1 VVPEIQEAVPKYL
14 QIANFIKNE
23 IVRGDRKPG
32 EEIPSERQIALEW
45 NVARPTAAKALNA
58 LRVQGLVESRQGS
71 GTYVRDPQAAIR
83 ARERYQRARKF
94 GRIYATGDY
103 AEIKSAEVVKAP
115 DYVREALALKENA
128 HVVRRRRVT
137 FSTVDGPVESS
148 VSWLDA
154 DLVDVA
160 PQLVKTERIK
170 NGTVRYV
177 EEATGRNAAYA
188 RDQVA
193 ARLAT
198 EEEARDL
205 NLVGEG
211 SAVLVYRHTV
221 YDTAD
226 QPLEFAEA
234 VYPPNRWTFEQ
245 EYSVAE

>member
-1 VVPEIQEAVPKYL
+1 MPEIQEAVPKYL

-32 EEIPSERQIALEW
+32 EEIPSERQIAVEW

-58 LRVQGLVESRQGS
+58 LRIQGLVESRQGS
-71 GTYVRDPQAAIR
+71 GTYVRDPQAATR

-103 AEIKSAEVVKAP
+103 AEIKSAVVVDAP
-115 DYVREALALKENA
+115 NYVREALGLNENA
-128 HVVRRRRVT
+128 QVVRRQRVT
-137 FSTVDGPVESS
+137 FSTVHGPVETS

-154 DLVDVA
+154 GLLDAA
-160 PQLVKTERIK
+160 PMLTVSDRIK

-177 EEATGRNAAYA
+177 EESTGRTAAYA

-198 EEEARDL
+198 EEEASDL
-205 NLVGEG
+205 NLSGPD
-211 SAVLVYRHTV
+211 SPVLVYRHTV
-221 YDTAD
+221 YDTHD
-226 QPLEFAEA
+226 RPLEFAEA
-234 VYPPNRWTFEQ
+234 VYPPDRWTFEQ
-245 EYSVAE
+245 EYSVTD

>member
-1 VVPEIQEAVPKYL
+1 MPEIQEAVPKYL

-103 AEIKSAEVVKAP
+103 AEIKSADVVKAP

-128 HVVRRRRVT
+128 DVVRRRRVT
-137 FSTVDGPVESS
+137 FSTVDGPVETS

-154 DLVDVA
+154 ELVAAA
-160 PQLVKTERIK
+160 PLLVKTARIK

-177 EEATGRNAAYA
+177 EESTGRSAAYA

-198 EEEARDL
+198 EEETGDL
-205 NLVGEG
+205 GLEAPG

-221 YDTAD
+221 YDSSD
-226 QPLEFAEA
+226 HPLEFAEA

-245 EYSVAE
+245 EYSIAE

>member
-1 VVPEIQEAVPKYL
+1 MPEIQEAVPKYL
-14 QIANFIKNE
+14 QIANFIKDE

-32 EEIPSERQIALEW
+32 EEIPSERQLAVEW

-58 LRVQGLVESRQGS
+58 LRIQGLVESRQGS
-71 GTYVRDPQAAIR
+71 GTYVRDPQAATR

-103 AEIKSAEVVKAP
+103 AEIKSAEVVDAP
-115 DYVREALALKENA
+115 EHVLEALALKGNA
-128 HVVRRRRVT
+128 RVVRRHRVT
-137 FSTVDGPVESS
+137 FSTVHGAVETS

-154 DLVDVA
+154 SLVEVA
-160 PQLVKTERIK
+160 PLLVKTERIK

-177 EEATGRNAAYA
+177 EESTGRTAAYA

-198 EEEARDL
+198 EEEAQDL
-205 NLVGEG
+205 GLSGPD

-221 YDTAD
+221 YDAGD
-226 QPLEFAEA
+226 RPLEFAEA
-234 VYPPNRWTFEQ
+234 VYPPHRWTFEQ
-245 EYSVAE
+245 EYSVSE

>member
-1 VVPEIQEAVPKYL
+1 MPEIQEAVPKYL

-45 NVARPTAAKALNA
+45 SVARPTAAKALNA

-94 GRIYATGDY
+94 GRIHATGDY
-103 AEIKSAEVVKAP
+103 AEIKSAEVVDAP
-115 DYVREALALKENA
+115 DYVRETLALKENA
-128 HVVRRRRVT
+128 RVVRRQRVT

-154 DLVDVA
+154 NLVEVA
-160 PQLVKTERIK
+160 PRLVKTERIK

-177 EEATGRNAAYA
+177 EEVTGRNAAYA

-198 EEEARDL
+198 DEEARDL
-205 NLVGEG
+205 NLGGEG

-245 EYSVAE
+245 KYSVTE